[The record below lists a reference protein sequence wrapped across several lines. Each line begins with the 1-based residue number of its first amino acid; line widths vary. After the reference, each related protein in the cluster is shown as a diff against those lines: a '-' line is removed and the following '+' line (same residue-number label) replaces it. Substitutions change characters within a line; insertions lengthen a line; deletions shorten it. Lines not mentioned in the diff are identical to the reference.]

1 MVLNNPM
8 SQFNRRCRP
17 RKTPQSKQLMTFV
30 QQHAKPISKLQ
41 NEVNPNKHLRF
52 KNDDLNIESTPEENM
67 A

>member
-1 MVLNNPM
+1 
-8 SQFNRRCRP
+8 
-17 RKTPQSKQLMTFV
+17 MTFV